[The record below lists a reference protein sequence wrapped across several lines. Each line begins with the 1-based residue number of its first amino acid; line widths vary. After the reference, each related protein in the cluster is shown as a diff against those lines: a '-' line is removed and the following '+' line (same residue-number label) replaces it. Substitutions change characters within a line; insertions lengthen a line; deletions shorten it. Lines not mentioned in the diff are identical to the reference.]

1 MSLEEFE
8 PLKMADVRALSDEEL
23 VHQELELDRMMIQAR
38 FQKQIESLENTSVFQ
53 KLRTSIA
60 RLRTEQSV
68 REKRQSLNSDALRNQ
83 FRKSFSPTV
92 SSSESSGGG
101 FLDKFAEKLS
111 TDS

>member
-8 PLKMADVRALSDEEL
+8 PLKMEDVRGLSDEDL

-38 FQKQIESLENTSVFQ
+38 FQKQIESLENSSVFQ

-60 RLRTEQSV
+60 RLRTEQRV
-68 REKRQSLNSDALRNQ
+68 REKQQNLNTDTLRNQ
-83 FRKSFSPTV
+83 YRKSFSSTS

-101 FLDKFAEKLS
+101 FLDKFAEKIS
-111 TDS
+111 SDS